1 MNEVVR
7 DGFWFVFH
15 PHQKDFLNGME
26 SGYVVFGCGSERLI
40 VLIPRDSF
48 TPWLEGMNK
57 THLEDRFYWH
67 VHIYIEDDT
76 LALNRS
82 KGFPKID

>member
-1 MNEVVR
+1 MGSGSRSTHIRRIFSMEWNQDTWLSVAVR
-7 DGFWFVFH
+7 R
-15 PHQKDFLNGME
+15 
-26 SGYVVFGCGSERLI
+26 GSI